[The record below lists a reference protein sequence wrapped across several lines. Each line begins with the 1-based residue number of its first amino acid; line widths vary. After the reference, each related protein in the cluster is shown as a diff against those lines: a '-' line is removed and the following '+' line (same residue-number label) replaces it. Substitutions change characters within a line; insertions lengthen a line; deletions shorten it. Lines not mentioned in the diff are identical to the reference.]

1 MAGSVRQVGQLR
13 AIVVSDTHLS
23 PRAPEAGANW
33 DAVFGHVN
41 RTRPDLV
48 VHVGDLT
55 LDGLNDARE
64 LHRARSLLDRLPV
77 PWHAVPGNH
86 DVGDNPVAGH
96 TNDGAITAER
106 HESWL
111 DTIGPDRWAVQR
123 AGWTLI
129 GLNAQ
134 LFGSGLA
141 AEAAQWAWLDDQLE
155 SMPAGRPI
163 VPVMHKPLSAPDP
176 ELAAAPPYRFIPDP
190 ARQRLEG
197 LLDRRA
203 APLVISGHV
212 HQFRIIDT
220 DARRHVWAPTTWAV
234 LPDHIQATFGTKR
247 CGIVSLT
254 LAADGQTRASL
265 VEPAGITQVTLT
277 HDIPDPYVR

>member
-1 MAGSVRQVGQLR
+1 VRSWCR
-13 AIVVSDTHLS
+13 TPILS

-33 DAVFGHVN
+33 EAVFGHVN

-64 LHRARSLLDRLPV
+64 LHRARSLLDPLPV

-96 TNDGAITAER
+96 GNDAAITAER

-134 LFGSGLA
+134 LFGSGLT
-141 AEAAQWAWLDDQLE
+141 AEATQWAWLDDQLE

-163 VPVMHKPLSAPDP
+163 VLVMHKPLSAPDP
-176 ELAAAPPYRFIPDP
+176 ELAAAPLPLRP
-190 ARQRLEG
+190 APG
-197 LLDRRA
+197 
-203 APLVISGHV
+203 
-212 HQFRIIDT
+212 
-220 DARRHVWAPTTWAV
+220 APTTRVSAGSPRCPTGCQRSRPPV
-234 LPDHIQATFGTKR
+234 PHHRHRRQAPRVGTHQL
-247 CGIVSLT
+247 G
-254 LAADGQTRASL
+254 RA
-265 VEPAGITQVTLT
+265 P
-277 HDIPDPYVR
+277 